1 MSEVTNDKVDDV
13 KDQWEKFLDENPSDK
28 FKIIDEEVLSQRI
41 IKELGYVSKMDVKE
55 YTLYQKW
62 HEIHSKFPTETV
74 NTVFGEE
81 EKFLKNTVQARY
93 IEEAKNNIWI
103 PEHPDSY
110 LDLEPVLEYTDDSVS
125 STRKRLDGST
135 IKYDTER
142 SKELSIKCNS
152 LKSFITNG
160 RNNSNIGRNL
170 HFVVKDNKTGKYLG
184 VVTISSDFLDLT
196 PRDKYIGWER
206 EPKTKGG
213 MINHTGIGSS
223 IVPTQPLGFNYV
235 GGKLLSL
242 LCLSDEVQ
250 RLWKQQYGDVLAGVT
265 TTSLYG
271 NTKAG
276 GLSQYDGL
284 DYWSKMGFTSGSVSY
299 EPEKETIYMI
309 RDWLKAK
316 HTRKYFEWYVAT
328 KGSGQPYKRDHKNRS
343 LQFAWAQLKI
353 PKELT
358 RSDHARGIYFSELYT
373 NTNEFLRGEIKENQL
388 VKKFDSSY
396 EALVK
401 IWKEKHARG
410 RIGFLKKKDRVSHD
424 TLFLD
429 DLIYMN
435 WEETRAKYLPQ
446 VGR

>member
-1 MSEVTNDKVDDV
+1 MKKADDV
-13 KDQWEKFLDENPSDK
+13 EVQWAKFLEENPEDRMPAIDEN
-28 FKIIDEEVLSQRI
+28 VLRERM
-41 IKELGYVSKMDVKE
+41 IKELTYVSAMDVKE

-62 HEIHSKFPTETV
+62 HEIKSKFPTESV
-74 NTVFGEE
+74 NTLFGDEE
-81 EKFLKNTVQARY
+81 TFLADPVQARY
-93 IEEAKNNIWI
+93 IAEAKSNIWI
-103 PEHPDSY
+103 PKSVEDY
-110 LDLEPVLEYTDDSVS
+110 MDLEPVLEYTDDSGKGTKKGV
-125 STRKRLDGST
+125 DGSVVSYN
-135 IKYDTER
+135 IER
-142 SKELSIKCNS
+142 NMDLPVRCNA

-170 HFVVKDNKTGKYLG
+170 HFIVKDNKTSKYLG

-196 PRDKYIGWER
+196 PRDKHIGWDR
-206 EPKTKGG
+206 TLKTQGG

-223 IVPTQPLGFNYV
+223 IVPTQPLGYNYV

-250 RLWKQQYGDVLAGVT
+250 KLWKQQYGDIMVGVT

-284 DYWSKMGFTSGSVSY
+284 DYWDKMGFTAGSVSY

-309 RDWLKAK
+309 RDWLKVK

-343 LQFAWAQLKI
+343 LQFVYAQMKI
-353 PKELT
+353 PKELI

-373 NTNEFLRGEIKENQL
+373 NTNEFLRGDIKENQL

-410 RIGFLKKKDRVSHD
+410 RIGFLKKKNKVSYD

-435 WEETRAKYLPQ
+435 WEETKAKYLGQ
-446 VGR
+446 IGR

>member
-1 MSEVTNDKVDDV
+1 MKKADDV
-13 KDQWEKFLDENPSDK
+13 EVQWAKFLEENPEERMPAIDEN
-28 FKIIDEEVLSQRI
+28 VLRERM
-41 IKELGYVSKMDVKE
+41 IKELTYVSAMDVKE

-62 HEIHSKFPTETV
+62 HEIKSKFPTESV
-74 NTVFGEE
+74 NTLFGDEE
-81 EKFLKNTVQARY
+81 TFLADPVQARY
-93 IEEAKNNIWI
+93 IAEAKSNIWI
-103 PEHPDSY
+103 PESVEDY
-110 LDLEPVLEYTDDSVS
+110 MDLEPVLEYTDDSGKGTKKGV
-125 STRKRLDGST
+125 DGSVVSYN
-135 IKYDTER
+135 IER
-142 SKELSIKCNS
+142 NMDLPVRCNA

-170 HFVVKDNKTGKYLG
+170 HFIVKDNKSSKYLG

-196 PRDKYIGWER
+196 PRDKHIGWDR
-206 EPKTKGG
+206 TLKTQGG
-213 MINHTGIGSS
+213 MINHTGIGST
-223 IVPTQPLGFNYV
+223 IVPTQPLGYNYV

-250 RLWKQQYGDVLAGVT
+250 KLWKQQYGDIMVGVT

-271 NTKAG
+271 NTKVG

-284 DYWSKMGFTSGSVSY
+284 DYWDKMGFTAGSVSY

-309 RDWLKAK
+309 RDWLKVK
-316 HTRKYFEWYVAT
+316 HTRKYFEWYIAT
-328 KGSGQPYKRDHKNRS
+328 KSTGQPYKRDHKNRS
-343 LQFAWAQLKI
+343 LQFVYAQMKI
-353 PKELT
+353 PKELI

-401 IWKEKHARG
+401 IWKDKHARG
-410 RIGFLKKKDRVSHD
+410 RIGFLKKKNKVSYD

-435 WEETRAKYLPQ
+435 WEETKAKYLGQ
-446 VGR
+446 IGR

>member
-1 MSEVTNDKVDDV
+1 MAKVDDV
-13 KDQWEKFLDENPSDK
+13 EVQWAKFLEQNPPEDMPVVDENALR
-28 FKIIDEEVLSQRI
+28 ERM
-41 IKELGYVSKMDVKE
+41 IKELTYVSAMDVKE

-74 NTVFGEE
+74 NTLFGEE
-81 EKFLKNTVQARY
+81 ETFLADPIQAKY
-93 IEEAKNNIWI
+93 IAEAKSNIWI
-103 PEHPDSY
+103 PESVEDY
-110 LDLEPVLEYTDDSVS
+110 MDLEPVLEYTDDSGKGTKKGV
-125 STRKRLDGST
+125 DGSDVSYN
-135 IKYDTER
+135 IER
-142 SKELSIKCNS
+142 NMDLPVRCNA

-170 HFVVKDNKTGKYLG
+170 HFIVKDNKTSKYLG

-196 PRDKYIGWER
+196 PRDKYIGWDR
-206 EPKTKGG
+206 TLKTQGG

-223 IVPTQPLGFNYV
+223 IVPTQPLGYNYV

-250 RLWKQQYGDVLAGVT
+250 RLWKQQYGDVMVGVT

-284 DYWSKMGFTSGSVSY
+284 DYWEKMGFTSGSVSY

-309 RDWLKAK
+309 RDWLKK
-316 HTRKYFEWYVAT
+316 NHTRKYFEWYIAT

-343 LQFAWAQLKI
+343 LQFVYAQMKI
-353 PKELT
+353 PKELI

-373 NTNEFLRGEIKENQL
+373 NTNEFLRGEIKEDKL

-410 RIGFLKKKDRVSHD
+410 RIGFLKKKNKVSYD

-435 WEETRAKYLPQ
+435 WEETKAKYLSQ
-446 VGR
+446 IGR

>member
-1 MSEVTNDKVDDV
+1 MAKVDDV
-13 KDQWEKFLDENPSDK
+13 EVQWAKFLEQNPPEDMPVVDENALR
-28 FKIIDEEVLSQRI
+28 ERM
-41 IKELGYVSKMDVKE
+41 IKELTYVSAMDVKE

-74 NTVFGEE
+74 NTLFGEE
-81 EKFLKNTVQARY
+81 ETFLSDPIQAKY
-93 IEEAKNNIWI
+93 IAEAKSNIWI
-103 PEHPDSY
+103 PESVEDY
-110 LDLEPVLEYTDDSVS
+110 MDLEPVLEYTDDSGKGTKKGV
-125 STRKRLDGST
+125 DGSDVSYN
-135 IKYDTER
+135 IER
-142 SKELSIKCNS
+142 NMDLPVRCNA

-170 HFVVKDNKTGKYLG
+170 HFIVKDNKTSKYLG

-196 PRDKYIGWER
+196 PRDKYIGWDR
-206 EPKTKGG
+206 TLKTQGG

-223 IVPTQPLGFNYV
+223 IVPTQPLGYNYV

-250 RLWKQQYGDVLAGVT
+250 RLWKQQYGDVMVGVT

-284 DYWSKMGFTSGSVSY
+284 DYWEKMGFTSGSVSY

-309 RDWLKAK
+309 RDWLKK
-316 HTRKYFEWYVAT
+316 NHTRKYFEWYIAT

-343 LQFAWAQLKI
+343 LQFVYAQMKI
-353 PKELT
+353 PKELI

-373 NTNEFLRGEIKENQL
+373 NTNEFLRGEIKEDKL

-410 RIGFLKKKDRVSHD
+410 RIGFLKKKNKVSYD

-435 WEETRAKYLPQ
+435 WEETKAKYLSQ
-446 VGR
+446 IGR

>member
-1 MSEVTNDKVDDV
+1 MKKVDDV
-13 KDQWEKFLDENPSDK
+13 EVQWAKFLEENPEDRMPAIDEN
-28 FKIIDEEVLSQRI
+28 VLRERM
-41 IKELGYVSKMDVKE
+41 IKELTYVSAMDVKE

-62 HEIHSKFPTETV
+62 HEIKSKFPTESV
-74 NTVFGEE
+74 NTLFGDEE
-81 EKFLKNTVQARY
+81 TFLADPVQARY
-93 IEEAKNNIWI
+93 IAEAKSNIWI
-103 PEHPDSY
+103 PESVEDY
-110 LDLEPVLEYTDDSVS
+110 MDLEPVLEYTDDSGKGTKKGV
-125 STRKRLDGST
+125 DGSVVSYN
-135 IKYDTER
+135 IER
-142 SKELSIKCNS
+142 NMDLPVRCNA

-170 HFVVKDNKTGKYLG
+170 HFIVKDNKTSKYLG

-196 PRDKYIGWER
+196 PRDKHIGWDR
-206 EPKTKGG
+206 TLKTQGG

-223 IVPTQPLGFNYV
+223 IVPTQPLGYNYV

-250 RLWKQQYGDVLAGVT
+250 KLWKQQYGDIMVGVT

-271 NTKAG
+271 NTKVG

-284 DYWSKMGFTSGSVSY
+284 DYWDKMGFTAGSVSY
-299 EPEKETIYMI
+299 EPEKETIYLI
-309 RDWLKAK
+309 RDWLKVK
-316 HTRKYFEWYVAT
+316 HTRKYFEWYIAT
-328 KGSGQPYKRDHKNRS
+328 KSTGQPYKRDHKNRS
-343 LQFAWAQLKI
+343 LQFVYAQMKI
-353 PKELT
+353 PKELI

-373 NTNEFLRGEIKENQL
+373 NTNEFLRGDIKENQL

-401 IWKEKHARG
+401 IWKDKHARG
-410 RIGFLKKKDRVSHD
+410 RIGFLKKKNKVSYD

-435 WEETRAKYLPQ
+435 WEETKAKYLGQ
-446 VGR
+446 IGR

>member
-1 MSEVTNDKVDDV
+1 MAKVDDV
-13 KDQWEKFLDENPSDK
+13 EVQWAKFQEENPPDSMPVVDENLLR
-28 FKIIDEEVLSQRI
+28 ERM
-41 IKELGYVSKMDVKE
+41 IKELTYVSAMDVKE

-62 HEIHSKFPTETV
+62 HEIHSKFPTETT
-74 NTVFGEE
+74 NTLFDGEQT
-81 EKFLKNTVQARY
+81 FLKDEVQAKY
-93 IEEAKNNIWI
+93 IAEAKSNIWI
-103 PEHPDSY
+103 PESVDDY
-110 LDLEPVLEYTDDSVS
+110 MDLEPVLEYTDDSGKG
-125 STRKRLDGST
+125 TKKGIDGSDVAYN
-135 IKYDTER
+135 IDR
-142 SKELSIKCNS
+142 NMDLPVRCNA

-170 HFVVKDNKTGKYLG
+170 HFIVKDNKTSKYLG

-196 PRDKYIGWER
+196 PRDKYIGWDR
-206 EPKTKGG
+206 TLKTQGG

-223 IVPTQPLGFNYV
+223 IVPTQPLGYNYV

-250 RLWKQQYGDVLAGVT
+250 RLWKQQYGDIMVGVT

-271 NTKAG
+271 NTKAN

-284 DYWSKMGFTSGSVSY
+284 DYWEKMGFTAGSVSY
-299 EPEKETIYMI
+299 EPERETIYLI

-343 LQFAWAQLKI
+343 LQYVYAQMKI
-353 PKELT
+353 PKELI

-388 VKKFDSSY
+388 VKRFDSSY

-410 RIGFLKKKDRVSHD
+410 RIGFLKKKDKVSKD
-424 TLFLD
+424 ILFLD
-429 DLIYMN
+429 DLIYMD
-435 WEETRAKYLPQ
+435 WEETKAKYLSQ
-446 VGR
+446 IGR